1 MADANWLRKTPT
13 APVATSDDDPFAE
26 LTRIMGF
33 DPRVPFRNSQQ
44 ASAQPEPSLQAVPQQ
59 VAAPNVDLS
68 DDDLDLSIDLERELM
83 GAMEPEL
90 AEAGAPVGPAPFRQ
104 DAGYG
109 TAATEQAGDEALP
122 LDQQA
127 YGDWPSDYSDTDEA
141 AFSEYVAAEPGYEG
155 EALAPAET
163 ALEEDYDAPQ
173 SAYAEDAPQHVQQA
187 APAYSD
193 FDDAGHAADLAAHLD
208 EELGSSFESEMQ
220 SADDGWSDDHDRA
233 YEPQYAE
240 EAAEPEAV
248 NTEADP
254 FAHGFDAA
262 MAEVDMDFSAAPME
276 ARAHDESEHTP
287 HADAPAGLSDDLS
300 TALADELDFDV
311 PGEAHIEATADEDDT
326 TEPVPAYPGLA
337 AREAFDAERAE
348 ELQGDDDGFDLSDN
362 PPVYAAASE
371 EEAPTE
377 DAAAQSEID
386 DAIAELAAM
395 VRGYDRPAS
404 APGTRQEAS
413 GFEPFVPAAAAEDV
427 PEIETVDVP
436 EDAIALADDLEIPE
450 IEYSEDAVPAFDDLD
465 AELAAAFGEPAIEPA
480 PPAASEI
487 RVSEDDFDLEAGY
500 DVSASR
506 NAAFQAAPYAVSAGV
521 GAAAAYA
528 AQGRAQGDVHIT
540 RRQPAAQQDQ
550 DYDFQVDPDL
560 ENELAL
566 DDEMYAPQKP
576 SPRRGLIVASVVG
589 GIAILGAVG
598 AYALSGGEGSVSGGP
613 ALVRADT
620 DPVKVRPENPGGITV
635 PNQDS
640 RVFDRAAGQT
650 AEKPEQQT
658 LISTEEEPVDVAAR
672 FPDAVP
678 QPIDESADI
687 DELAADT
694 PPKSEDRVEQT
705 AAADETQPAAGET
718 VAVAPRKVRT
728 MVVKSDGTLVPREEV
743 VGEPETVGSTSATD
757 SLTDPAISTPQPD
770 AAATEGATQPAETAA
785 VQAETSQP
793 ATPAGQPRTAT
804 RSTMPETVPVAPS
817 RPAEQ
822 PVDIVGEVKPEQV
835 AAVAPAAAAP
845 AAGSWSMQ
853 IASQPSEAAAQSS
866 YRDLAKRYSSVLGGR
881 QASIVKAEIAGKGTF
896 WRVRVPA
903 ESRSEAIRLCESY
916 KAAGGNCFVSK

>member
-1 MADANWLRKTPT
+1 MADVNWLRKTPA
-13 APVATSDDDPFAE
+13 APAATSDDDPFAE

-33 DPRVPFRNSQQ
+33 DPRVPFRNSQP
-44 ASAQPEPSLQAVPQQ
+44 AAAQSQPSLQAVPQQ

-90 AEAGAPVGPAPFRQ
+90 AEAGAPAVSAPLRQ
-104 DAGYG
+104 DTGYADDAERG
-109 TAATEQAGDEALP
+109 GDALP

-127 YGDWPSDYSDTDEA
+127 YGDWSPDYSTDEA
-141 AFSEYVAAEPGYEG
+141 AFARYVAAEPQG
-155 EALAPAET
+155 EAQAPDEN
-163 ALEEDYDAPQ
+163 ALEEDYEAPQIAYAGDAPYQ
-173 SAYAEDAPQHVQQA
+173 HAQQPVHAYP
-187 APAYSD
+187 D
-193 FDDAGHAADLAAHLD
+193 FEDAGHAADLAAHLD

-220 SADDGWSDDHDRA
+220 RADDGWSDDHDGA
-233 YEPQYAE
+233 YEPRYAD
-240 EAAEPEAV
+240 EAVEPEAANV
-248 NTEADP
+248 ETDP

-262 MAEVDMDFSAAPME
+262 MAEVDMDFSAEAPDV
-276 ARAHDESEHTP
+276 RRY
-287 HADAPAGLSDDLS
+287 DAAPGGFHGDPQANLADDLS
-300 TALADELDFDV
+300 SALADELDFDM
-311 PGEAHIEATADEDDT
+311 PEEAR
-326 TEPVPAYPGLA
+326 PVDGAAEILPSYPGRDARDVFDTQFADVSRDRGDEPDVSDDA
-337 AREAFDAERAE
+337 A
-348 ELQGDDDGFDLSDN
+348 DL
-362 PPVYAAASE
+362 YAAPASGDMPD
-371 EEAPTE
+371 EAPVG
-377 DAAAQSEID
+377 QSEID

-395 VRGYDRPAS
+395 VRGYDR
-404 APGTRQEAS
+404 QEAAPS
-413 GFEPFVPAAAAEDV
+413 AHGASHDFEPFAPSAPAEDA

-500 DVSASR
+500 DISASR

-528 AQGRAQGDVHIT
+528 ARGRAQGDVHIT
-540 RRQPAAQQDQ
+540 RRQPAAQQDE

-566 DDEMYAPQKP
+566 DEEMYAPQKP

-589 GIAILGAVG
+589 GIAVLGAIG
-598 AYALSGGEGSVSGGP
+598 AYALSGGENGVAGGP
-613 ALVRADT
+613 ALVKADVE
-620 DPVKVRPENPGGITV
+620 PVKVRPENPGGLTV

-650 AEKPEQQT
+650 AEQPEQQT

-687 DELAADT
+687 EDLVADST

-705 AAADETQPAAGET
+705 AVADEAHPAAGET

-757 SLTDPAISTPQPD
+757 SLTDPAISAPQPN
-770 AAATEGATQPAETAA
+770 AAAVEGVAQPAETA
-785 VQAETSQP
+785 VIPAETSQP
-793 ATPAGQPRTAT
+793 AAPAGQQRAAA
-804 RSTMPETVPVAPS
+804 RSAMPETVPVAPS

-845 AAGSWSMQ
+845 AVGSWSMQ

-903 ESRSEAIRLCESY
+903 ESRSEAIKLCESY
-916 KAAGGNCFVSK
+916 KAVGGNCFVSK